1 MEPVGEKPRH
11 NHRSS
16 EFHNSLDF
24 DLEIHTFAVVA
35 EVGENNA
42 SAEVAVEVRVA
53 TDYVVE
59 VEAES
64 IELFVVAGYIAGIG
78 NLGNDEVV
86 AGG

>member
-1 MEPVGEKPRH
+1 M
-11 NHRSS
+11 
-16 EFHNSLDF
+16 
-24 DLEIHTFAVVA
+24 
-35 EVGENNA
+35 GENNA